1 MKDQLVSVA
10 LVMHNDATI
19 IQEVIAEVQIE
30 LAKQSDYYEILI
42 VDNGST
48 DNSVTLAKT
57 AQATISNIR
66 LVVLSRQ
73 YSTDIAYSAAL
84 DNSIGDYVIMMDL
97 RCDPPVLI
105 SALMAEALR
114 GTDVVIA
121 ERKDRAD
128 NTFWQKIFAKL
139 FYSIVGKL
147 TGIYLAPNA
156 ADFRVLS
163 RRAVNSITQIKSKSR
178 YIKYIN
184 AHVGF
189 TQTYIPY
196 DRHYRAGY
204 TSRRDSFWQ
213 SLSRA
218 IEVIISN
225 SIIPLRLA
233 TSLGLIASFL
243 NLLFIIYVLIV
254 SLVKQQIAEGWISTS
269 VVNSTMFFL
278 LFLILT
284 VVSEYVARILV
295 ESKDQPLYFIAEES
309 TSKFLAAMK
318 DKINVI

>member
-1 MKDQLVSVA
+1 MDKLISVS
-10 LVMHNDATI
+10 LVMQNDATI
-19 IQEVIAEVQIE
+19 IADVIAEVQTE
-30 LAKQSDYYEILI
+30 LAKQANYYEILI

-48 DNSVTLAKT
+48 DASVELVKT
-57 AQATISNIR
+57 IQDTVPNVR
-66 LVVLSRQ
+66 LLILSRR

-84 DNSIGDYVIMMDL
+84 DNSIGDYVVMMDM
-97 RCDPPVLI
+97 RCDPPAMIATLMQA
-105 SALMAEALR
+105 ALH

-121 ERKDRAD
+121 ERKNRSD
-128 NTFWQKIFAKL
+128 NTFLQKISAKL
-139 FYSIVGKL
+139 FYSVVGKL
-147 TGIYLAPNA
+147 TGIYLVPNA

-178 YIKYIN
+178 YLKYIN

-189 TQTYIPY
+189 TQTYVPY
-196 DRHYRAGY
+196 DRHYRPGY
-204 TSRRDSFWQ
+204 SGQRDGFWQ

-225 SIIPLRLA
+225 SIIPLRLV
-233 TSLGLIASFL
+233 TLLGLIASFL
-243 NLLFIIYVLIV
+243 NLLFIAYVFIV
-254 SLVKQQIAEGWISTS
+254 TVVKQQIAEGWISTS
-269 VVNSTMFFL
+269 LVSSTMFFL
-278 LFLILT
+278 LFFILT

-309 TSKFLAAMK
+309 ASKFLAAMK